1 MTHRLKFNVKNL
13 NEGKDITKLQNMLTR
28 KRQKSRN
35 IHLYEV
41 VHDMYRQRIQ
51 MEFGVSRKHEIIF

>member
-28 KRQKSRN
+28 K
-35 IHLYEV
+35 I
-41 VHDMYRQRIQ
+41 
-51 MEFGVSRKHEIIF
+51 